1 MRRKPIET
9 SQVHLLLSALW
20 SVSILLAPQREKV
33 RSFGYGLDTNKYAQ
47 PLLLGTGQTRQF
59 VGGPEWWA
67 AGCEAGWSHT
77 GWGSGSCPSSLRKS
91 LTRAEGWWRQ
101 TLHWLRVH
109 THPGPRKKGLP
120 RLPVQSGLCV
130 FFADC
135 RQTDQSEL
143 TGCYSHGGKGDQC
156 HKLSLRI

>member
-33 RSFGYGLDTNKYAQ
+33 RSFSYGLDTNKYAQ

-77 GWGSGSCPSSLRKS
+77 GWGSGSCSQEVTDSCWRMMETDPALASCSHTPWTQEERASSPPCAV
-91 LTRAEGWWRQ
+91 RAVCFLCRLSPDWSVW
-101 TLHWLRVH
+101 THWML
-109 THPGPRKKGLP
+109 
-120 RLPVQSGLCV
+120 QSW
-130 FFADC
+130 
-135 RQTDQSEL
+135 
-143 TGCYSHGGKGDQC
+143 GKGWPMSQVVT
-156 HKLSLRI
+156 